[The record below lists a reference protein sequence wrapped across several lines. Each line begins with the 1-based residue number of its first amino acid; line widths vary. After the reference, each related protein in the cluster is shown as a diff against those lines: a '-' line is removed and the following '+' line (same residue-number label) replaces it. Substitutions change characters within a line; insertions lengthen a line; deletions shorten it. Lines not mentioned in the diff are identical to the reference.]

1 MLRITPAV
9 AGQTPAVVKLEG
21 KLLAPWVEELRE
33 ACGRRDAGQALELDL
48 TDVTYV
54 DAAGIELLK
63 QLLRQAVTFRGCSPF
78 VAELLHWEPS

>member
-1 MLRITPAV
+1 MLRITPGA

-33 ACGRRDAGQALELDL
+33 ACRERGPGQALELDL

-63 QLLRQAVTFRGCSPF
+63 ELMRQRITIRGCSRF
-78 VAELLHWEPS
+78 VAELLHLGKS